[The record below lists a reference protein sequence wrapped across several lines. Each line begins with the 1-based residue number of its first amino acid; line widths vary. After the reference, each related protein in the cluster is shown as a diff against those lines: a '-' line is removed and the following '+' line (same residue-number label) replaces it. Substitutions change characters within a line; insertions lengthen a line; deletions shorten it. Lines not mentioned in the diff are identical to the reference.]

1 MEIKLFSGGICLL
14 AMLGIIGLSSPCLAA
29 TPETAGLPGVSA
41 AMLQAK
47 FWIDRTPAP
56 HQVILTPLRIDGFNQ
71 AIHAA
76 MPQAVVDFDRF
87 PATIDRATLQRWL
100 AADRLPRG
108 AERYSQGEL
117 LTGAFYDRLAQ
128 NLNLRGLRDA
138 NPVRWGFAVRR
149 TDLRTFPTD
158 SAASEDDESD
168 DFDLFQETAVNI
180 AEPLA
185 VLHRS
190 SDGAW
195 LYVQIY
201 NYRGWLRT
209 ADVALSSSQQAWNE
223 KRRSAKFLVIT
234 GSKVVP
240 RDAVMGKPV
249 PDWRA
254 GMGTRLPLVGMEQGG
269 YAVEIPLRNGEG
281 IVYWHKAW
289 IHGKADV
296 SVGFLPYTR
305 ANILR
310 QAFKMLGEDYGWG
323 GLGEGRDCSSFI
335 MDIYNVFGLWSP
347 RNADQQERVPGRR
360 IGLQGVD
367 DAAGRYALLSR
378 AEPGATLHMRN
389 HVLLYLGQNGGKHFA
404 IHSLGS
410 YGDATRPHADGTLPR
425 VEVMRVVVGGLDLR
439 LRSGRR
445 FVEVLTSANNWQP

>member
-1 MEIKLFSGGICLL
+1 MEIKVFSGAICFLVLL
-14 AMLGIIGLSSPCLAA
+14 GLLLLTAPCLAA
-29 TPETAGLPGVSA
+29 SPETAGLPGVSA
-41 AMLQAK
+41 AMLQAN
-47 FWIDRTPAP
+47 FWIERVPAP
-56 HQVILTPLRIDGFNQ
+56 QQVILTPSQIAEFNR
-71 AIHAA
+71 AILAA
-76 MPQAVVDFDRF
+76 LPQTMVDFDHF
-87 PATIDRATLQRWL
+87 PEMIDRNTLQRWL
-100 AADRLPRG
+100 AADRLPRD

-128 NLNLRGLRDA
+128 NLNLRGLRET
-138 NPVRWGFAVRR
+138 NPVRWGFTVRR
-149 TDLRTFPTD
+149 TDLRTFPT
-158 SAASEDDESD
+158 STASSEDDESD

-190 SDGAW
+190 GDGAW

-201 NYRGWLRT
+201 NYRGWLR
-209 ADVALSSSQQAWNE
+209 AEDVALSPSRQVWNE

-234 GSKVVP
+234 GTKVVP
-240 RDAVMGKPV
+240 REAVMGKPV

-254 GMGTRLPLVGMEQGG
+254 GMGTRLPLLGMEQGG
-269 YAVEIPLRNGEG
+269 YAVEIPLRNSDGN
-281 IVYWHKAW
+281 VYWHKAW

-296 SVGFLPYTR
+296 SSGFLSYTR
-305 ANILR
+305 ANVLR

-335 MDIYNVFGLWSP
+335 MDIYNVFGIWSP

-360 IGLQGVD
+360 IGLQGVAD
-367 DAAGRYALLSR
+367 VAGRYALLGR

-389 HVLLYLGQNGGKHFA
+389 HVMLYLGQAGGKHYA

-410 YGDATRPHADGTLPR
+410 YGDASRPRADGTLPR
-425 VEVMRVVVGGLDLR
+425 IEVMRVVVGGLDLR

-445 FVEVLTSANNWQP
+445 FVEVLSSANNWQP